1 MSDITVNVE
10 PTFQAGLQESTIKMT
25 CHANI
30 SNYKWKAIHL
40 EYKNE
45 STTITLM
52 SILPTYPNLISE
64 NDVNA
69 TISSRNEIV
78 NITFAIPIPEMMTDC
93 TKTLEF
99 SCIFVFQDETVEI
112 SNDTGTV
119 IIKGNEF

>member
-10 PTFQAGLQESTIKMT
+10 PTYQAGLQESTIEMI

-40 EYKNE
+40 EYKNK

-69 TISSRNEIV
+69 TILSRNEIV

-93 TKTLEF
+93 TITVEF
-99 SCIFVFQDETVEI
+99 SCIFEFQDETVKK

-119 IIKGNEF
+119 IIKGNKF